1 MIGLHLLKKAK
12 YEPENACDLAMAVGL
27 ESSEWKTNFDD
38 QVTQS
43 KTEPVKSESVD
54 TSQKFK
60 FPYIEKK
67 LDLNARDE
75 NDVPSS
81 RKPFDLNG
89 LSWFGAKCQVLD
101 SSGAEYDK

>member
-89 LSWFGAKCQVLD
+89 LSW
-101 SSGAEYDK
+101 